1 MPVARARL
9 LALSPPAEL
18 RPAHTLLNGQ
28 CFGWRP
34 HEHRV
39 DEYVGVLGRRVVS
52 IRQTTSGTE
61 FAAMHGRPEGL
72 EEELIDYF
80 QLRTP
85 LSSLYAQWA
94 SAGCRRM
101 EAISRSLPGLRILR
115 QEPCECLFSFICSSN
130 NNVPRITLILDRMRE
145 RYGERLC
152 AKAALDSE
160 ATAEAEAEA
169 EAEAAEPA
177 ELATGAPARN
187 KLMPRMDIS
196 AHWHAFPPV
205 EVLAA
210 ACESELRELGLGYR
224 AKFVRNAA
232 VKLVA
237 AAEREGFESGAA
249 YLLSLR
255 SRPRPEVISALLAL
269 DGVGPK
275 VADCVALFS
284 LDQAT
289 GETETPPRRLR
300 DASETPPR
308 LLRGCTATP
317 LHCLASVRSPLRK
330 RHGPVH
336 LPHASHRLRPPRARE
351 AAFEPR
357 RAPHEAAL
365 SGRRAAP
372 RARAGGRD
380 TGPLAQRRIG
390 GTACRRLP
398 LTLPGAASRVGSS
411 PPR

>member
-145 RYGERLC
+145 RP
-152 AKAALDSE
+152 S
-160 ATAEAEAEA
+160 
-169 EAEAAEPA
+169 
-177 ELATGAPARN
+177 
-187 KLMPRMDIS
+187 
-196 AHWHAFPPV
+196 
-205 EVLAA
+205 
-210 ACESELRELGLGYR
+210 
-224 AKFVRNAA
+224 
-232 VKLVA
+232 
-237 AAEREGFESGAA
+237 
-249 YLLSLR
+249 
-255 SRPRPEVISALLAL
+255 
-269 DGVGPK
+269 
-275 VADCVALFS
+275 
-284 LDQAT
+284 
-289 GETETPPRRLR
+289 
-300 DASETPPR
+300 
-308 LLRGCTATP
+308 
-317 LHCLASVRSPLRK
+317 
-330 RHGPVH
+330 
-336 LPHASHRLRPPRARE
+336 
-351 AAFEPR
+351 
-357 RAPHEAAL
+357 
-365 SGRRAAP
+365 
-372 RARAGGRD
+372 
-380 TGPLAQRRIG
+380 
-390 GTACRRLP
+390 
-398 LTLPGAASRVGSS
+398 
-411 PPR
+411 